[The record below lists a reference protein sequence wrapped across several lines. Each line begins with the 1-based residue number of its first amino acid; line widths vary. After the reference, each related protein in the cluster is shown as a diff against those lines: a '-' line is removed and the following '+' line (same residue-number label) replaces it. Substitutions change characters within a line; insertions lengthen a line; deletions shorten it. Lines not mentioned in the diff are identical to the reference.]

1 MAWPLNSAGSS
12 RCACMSAMR
21 NPSKTRGPRTRMEA
35 HCADGGGLTTP
46 RSGQMS
52 GHGQRWRGSER
63 LVDDAITLG
72 EAQQRLDVLVAR
84 VSVEVERGAN
94 RRKSHR
100 SLLVDAERAAEVEVA
115 FDMHRASAQL
125 DTDRRRNSAQGDPG
139 ARGERLQQH
148 VTGTKQRPVTTAGR
162 MQTCH
167 RQGASG
173 VDGTA
178 DAISER
184 AVSAQRDDRGIRV
197 LAIPVFDRCLYGA
210 QLLAV
215 HGSTVRAVLPKSLG
229 GAVEVVVATGVEH
242 DHRIVCARRG
252 RQELVP
258 LALGDAL
265 IP

>member
-1 MAWPLNSAGSS
+1 MAWPLKSAGSS

-21 NPSKTRGPRTRMEA
+21 NPSKTRGPRTRMWA

-52 GHGQRWRGSER
+52 GHRQRRRGGKR
-63 LVDDAITLG
+63 LVDDAIALG
-72 EAQQRLDVLVAR
+72 EAQQRFDVFISCVG
-84 VSVEVERGAN
+84 VEIERGAN

-100 SLLVDAERAAEVEVA
+100 RFLVDAKRAAEVEVS
-115 FDMHRASAQL
+115 FDVHCASAQL
-125 DTDRRRNSAQGDPG
+125 NTDRRRNGAQRDTG
-139 ARGERLQQH
+139 ACGQRLQQH
-148 VTGTKQRPVTTAGR
+148 VAGTKQRSVTAAGR

-184 AVSAQRDDRGIRV
+184 AVSAQRDDGGIRV
-197 LAIPVFDRCLYGA
+197 LAILLFDWCLYGA

-215 HGSTVRAVLPKSLG
+215 
-229 GAVEVVVATGVEH
+229 
-242 DHRIVCARRG
+242 
-252 RQELVP
+252 
-258 LALGDAL
+258 
-265 IP
+265 